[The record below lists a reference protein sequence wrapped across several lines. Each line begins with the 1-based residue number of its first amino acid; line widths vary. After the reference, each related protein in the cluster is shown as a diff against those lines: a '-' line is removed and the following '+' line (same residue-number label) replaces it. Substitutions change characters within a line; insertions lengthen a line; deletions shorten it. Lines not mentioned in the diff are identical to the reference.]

1 MPEIKWTYLP
11 FAQLS
16 LSSLYALLRL
26 RVEVF
31 VVEQN
36 CVYQDLDNYDK
47 QASHLFGEQNEKMIA
62 CARLLAPGV
71 KYPAASIGRVATAAD
86 VRGSGSGRELMQMAI
101 SHCTKQWPAAGISIS
116 AQAYL
121 ESFYNSLGFETVS
134 APYMEDGI
142 PHIEMHR
149 ESAGGN

>member
-1 MPEIKWTYLP
+1 MPVIKWTCLP

-16 LSSLYALLRL
+16 PASLYALLRL
-26 RVEVF
+26 RAEVF
-31 VVEQN
+31 IVEQN
-36 CVYQDLDNYDK
+36 CVYQDLDNYDQ
-47 QASHLFGEQNEKMIA
+47 QALHLFGEQGERVIA

-71 KYPAASIGRVATAAD
+71 KYPAASIGRVTTALGT
-86 VRGSGSGRELMQMAI
+86 RGTGSGRELMQIAI

-121 ESFYNSLGFETVS
+121 ESFYNSLGFKTVS

-149 ESAGGN
+149 K

>member
-1 MPEIKWTYLP
+1 MPDIKWTCLP

-16 LSSLYALLRL
+16 LPSLYALLRL
-26 RVEVF
+26 RADVF
-31 VVEQN
+31 IVEQN
-36 CVYQDLDNYDK
+36 CVYQDLDNYDQ
-47 QASHLFGEQNEKMIA
+47 QASHLFGQQGEKLIA

-71 KYPAASIGRVATAAD
+71 KYPSASIGRVATAQG
-86 VRGSGSGRELMQMAI
+86 VRGTGSGRALMQIAI
-101 SHCTKQWPAAGISIS
+101 SHCTKQWPEAGISIS

-121 ESFYNSLGFETVS
+121 ESFYNSLGFKTVS

-149 ESAGGN
+149 ESRS